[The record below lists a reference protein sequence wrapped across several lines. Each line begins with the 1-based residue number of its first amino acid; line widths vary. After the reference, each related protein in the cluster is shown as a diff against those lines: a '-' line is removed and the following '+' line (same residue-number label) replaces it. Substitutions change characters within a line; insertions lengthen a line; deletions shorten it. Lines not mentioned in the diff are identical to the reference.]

1 MVRAPYPASSNTWTK
16 SLFFFGVAERYF
28 SSVNW
33 LTSMYPTR
41 NPLAHPVK

>member
-1 MVRAPYPASSNTWTK
+1 MDRRLS
-16 SLFFFGVAERYF
+16 GRYF

-41 NPLAHPVK
+41 NMFAQPVRYFM